1 MRLRPK
7 LYRDRSSTQLNLY
20 HDGKNHAIPSLH
32 RDSFLA
38 KVQGLCPVLSPGNAT
53 SLYCRAVISHNI
65 PTMIRNFIIA
75 VLLTISV
82 PIWGQSTSKV
92 DSTQDLDKHVKIDP
106 TYLLLGTLWDYMGR
120 FTYVDKN
127 SQIDRYY
134 PHEKPLMEYLDR
146 MIQKEFNIQITT
158 TPDNQPKVSRYETF
172 SPQLSSIIN
181 SFFNKNYLIMDSLK
195 NLPELNSSYLA
206 GRYYR
211 FGRKLNDSIYS
222 IQIANSANYI
232 VCDSLLRRLG
242 CNKIHFK
249 YLNNIPAQF
258 IYYFIPTNDLKRYFN
273 YLMKEK
279 EKLENSYLEYFKTE
293 LKISTLDLKTFKE
306 INKKDYTEIIEL
318 FKQ

>member
-1 MRLRPK
+1 
-7 LYRDRSSTQLNLY
+7 
-20 HDGKNHAIPSLH
+20 
-32 RDSFLA
+32 
-38 KVQGLCPVLSPGNAT
+38 
-53 SLYCRAVISHNI
+53 
-65 PTMIRNFIIA
+65 MIRDLLIA
-75 VLLTISV
+75 ALLTISV
-82 PIWGQSTSKV
+82 PLWGQKTSKV
-92 DSTQDLDKHVKIDP
+92 DSNQDLDKHVKMDA
-106 TYLLLGTLWDYMGR
+106 TCLLLGTLWDYMGR

-158 TPDNQPKVSRYETF
+158 TPDNLPKVSRYETF
-172 SPQLSSIIN
+172 SPRLSSIIN
-181 SFFNKNYLIMDSLK
+181 SYFNKNYLIMDSLK

-211 FGRKLNDSIYS
+211 YGRKINDSIYS
-222 IQIANSANYI
+222 IQIANSANHA

-258 IYYFIPTNDLKRYFN
+258 IYYFIPTNDLRRYFN
-273 YLMKEK
+273 YLMKERK
-279 EKLENSYLEYFKTE
+279 KLGNSYFEYFKTE
-293 LKISTLDLKTFKE
+293 LNISNRDLKSFIE
-306 INKKDYTEIIEL
+306 INKNEYTEIIEL